1 MKKFLLSF
9 LTLILAGAMVV
20 ALILPLASVQ
30 TKNKETGNEGAQFA
44 QSITMMDFIQSLFAN
59 DEKKEDAE
67 KQLIA
72 KTTEVTKEV
81 NKEVADGTVKAE
93 DTAKE
98 IATRVQNSKEM
109 ALRDTYNFATE
120 ESLAVPYGISG
131 DENLI
136 VKTKT
141 VGGLSIAFI
150 ACVGLA
156 VVLNA
161 LTLIINSSKLRGL
174 GSFFTFLA
182 CGLSIAIVVLLEVA
196 FSATGL
202 INVLFAKVKWFG
214 YIIIAYTAMYFVL
227 RLLVN
232 NKLKKM

>member
-30 TKNKETGNEGAQFA
+30 TKNKETGKDVSQYA
-44 QSITMMDFIQSLFAN
+44 QSITMMDFIQSIFAN
-59 DEKKEDAE
+59 DEKKADAK
-67 KQLIA
+67 KQLVA
-72 KTTEVTKEV
+72 KEAEITQEVTKEV
-81 NKEVADGTVKAE
+81 ANGTVKTE
-93 DTAKE
+93 DSANE
-98 IATRVQNSKEM
+98 IATRVQNSKEK
-109 ALRDTYNFATE
+109 ALYDTYNFATE
-120 ESLAVPYGISG
+120 ENLVSYGASG

-136 VKTKT
+136 IKTKA

-150 ACVGLA
+150 ACVAL
-156 VVLNA
+156 VVVFNA
-161 LTLIINSSKLRGL
+161 LTLIIGSSKLRGL

-182 CGLSIAIVVLLEVA
+182 CALSIAIVVVLEIA

-202 INVLFAKVKWFG
+202 LNVLYAKVKWFG
-214 YIIIAYTAMYFVL
+214 YIVIAYTAMYFVL

>member
-30 TKNKETGNEGAQFA
+30 TKNKETGKDVSQYA
-44 QSITMMDFIQSLFAN
+44 QSITMMDFIQSIFAN

-150 ACVGLA
+150 ACVGLV

>member
-30 TKNKETGNEGAQFA
+30 TKNKETGKDISQYA
-44 QSITMMDFIQSLFAN
+44 QSITMMDFIQSIFAN
-59 DEKKEDAE
+59 DEKKADAK
-67 KQLIA
+67 KQLVA
-72 KTTEVTKEV
+72 KEAEITQEVTKD
-81 NKEVADGTVKAE
+81 VANGTVKAE
-93 DTAKE
+93 DSAKE
-98 IATRVQNSKEM
+98 IATRVQNSKER
-109 ALRDTYNFATE
+109 ALYDTYNFATE
-120 ESLAVPYGISG
+120 ENLVSYGISG

-150 ACVGLA
+150 ACVAL
-156 VVLNA
+156 VVVFNA
-161 LTLIINSSKLRGL
+161 LTLIIGSSKLRGL

-182 CGLSIAIVVLLEVA
+182 CALSIAIVVVLEIA
-196 FSATGL
+196 FGATGL
-202 INVLFAKVKWFG
+202 LNVLYAKVKWFG

>member
-30 TKNKETGNEGAQFA
+30 TKNKETGKDVSQYA
-44 QSITMMDFIQSLFAN
+44 QSITMMDFIQSIFAN
-59 DEKKEDAE
+59 DEKKADAK
-67 KQLIA
+67 KQLVA
-72 KTTEVTKEV
+72 KEAEITQEVTKEV
-81 NKEVADGTVKAE
+81 ANGTVKAE
-93 DTAKE
+93 DSAKE
-98 IATRVQNSKEM
+98 IATRVQNSKER
-109 ALRDTYNFATE
+109 ALYDTYNFATE
-120 ESLAVPYGISG
+120 ENLVSYGTSG

-136 VKTKT
+136 IKTKT

-150 ACVGLA
+150 ACVAL
-156 VVLNA
+156 VVVFNA
-161 LTLIINSSKLRGL
+161 LTLIIGSSKLRGL

-182 CGLSIAIVVLLEVA
+182 CALSIAIVVVLEIA

-202 INVLFAKVKWFG
+202 LNVLYAKVKWFG